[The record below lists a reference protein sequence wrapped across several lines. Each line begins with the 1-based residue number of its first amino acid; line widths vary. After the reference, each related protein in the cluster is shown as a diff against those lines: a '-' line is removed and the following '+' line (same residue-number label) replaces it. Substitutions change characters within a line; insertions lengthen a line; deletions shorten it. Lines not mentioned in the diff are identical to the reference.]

1 MLLSN
6 ANHLTSNSQNLIMDQ
21 KKNELHN
28 SSDIDREVVMDD
40 YYIVFLS
47 RQLSILGRKE
57 VHAGRAHFGI
67 FGDGKELAQVAYA
80 KNFQNGDWR
89 SGYYRDQTFM
99 LASGLLNPE
108 EFFAQIYGDT
118 DIENNPSTGGRN
130 FNNHHATRNFGI
142 EDGPINLLEQ
152 KNSSS
157 DVSSTAGQMPRLLGL
172 AHASKLVRDNPELQ
186 QYTKNTI
193 TGNEVAF
200 GTIGE
205 SSTSEGMFFET
216 INAACVLQV
225 PLSVAIW
232 DDGYGISVPVELQ
245 TAKGSISKAL
255 KGFETEGKDLGCK
268 IFVCPGY
275 DYPALVQTFH
285 QGIKICRENHIPVI
299 FHINELTQ
307 PLGHSTSGSHERY
320 KSENRLDWEKVH
332 DPILKFREWILDK
345 NLANEK
351 TINLIEVKAIE
362 RARLAKELAWE
373 SFNQSFKGEKREL
386 KALITSIS
394 KENTTDQTKTI
405 ESLEEVLAV
414 PFPTRKKLLAFAKN
428 ELRSHHGDHDF
439 QKSRQ
444 NLSEWV
450 AKIEAKGE
458 KKYNTHIFSDIDN
471 YNSSFD
477 IRPIYTTDSKTVPA
491 HEVLN
496 LNFEFLFK
504 KYPLLLTFGEDTGRL
519 GDVNQGMKGMQEKY
533 GLHRVFDTGIR
544 ETTII
549 GQGIGLALRG
559 FRPIAEI
566 QYLDYLIY
574 ALPTI
579 SDDLATLYY
588 RTSGQQVAPLIIR
601 TRGHQLQGMW
611 HSGSPMSMLLGSLGG
626 INLCVPRNMTQAA
639 GFYNTLLKGHD
650 PALVIEPL
658 KGYYIH
664 ELLPENPGEFT
675 VPLGVPEILE
685 EGTDI
690 TIVTYGWNVTIAHS
704 AVNKLKTL
712 NISAELIDIQTLVP
726 FDLKHIICNSVR
738 KTNKILFLDEDI
750 PGGGTAFMMQKV
762 LEEQNAFN
770 YLDAPP
776 KTLSAKAHRGAYGTD
791 GEYFSKPNTETV
803 IEAVYDIMHNV
814 NPLKFPAL
822 YN

>member
-1 MLLSN
+1 
-6 ANHLTSNSQNLIMDQ
+6 
-21 KKNELHN
+21 
-28 SSDIDREVVMDD
+28 
-40 YYIVFLS
+40 
-47 RQLSILGRKE
+47 LSILGRKE

-67 FGDGKELAQVAYA
+67 FGDGKELAQVALA
-80 KNFQNGDWR
+80 KYFLKGDWR

-99 LASGLLNPE
+99 LAAGLLNPE
-108 EFFAQIYGDT
+108 EFFAQIYGDS
-118 DIENNPSTGGRN
+118 DIENNPSTRGRN
-130 FNNHHATRNFGI
+130 FNNHHATRNFGT
-142 EDGPINLLEQ
+142 ESELDNLLEQ

-172 AHASKLVRDNPELQ
+172 AQASKLVRDNPQLLE
-186 QYTKNTI
+186 YTKNTI

-225 PLSVAIW
+225 PLAVAIW

-255 KGFETEGKDLGCK
+255 KGFESNDGDQGCS
-268 IFVCPGY
+268 IFVCKGH
-275 DYPALVQTFH
+275 DYPALLQTFEK
-285 QGIKICRENHIPVI
+285 GIKICRENHTPVV

-320 KSENRLDWEKVH
+320 KSEERLQWEQEH
-332 DPILKFREWILDK
+332 DPIIKFREWILK
-345 NLANEK
+345 ENLADQHTIHLIENKAIKRAKMAKVLAWQSFIQKFNNEK
-351 TINLIEVKAIE
+351 N
-362 RARLAKELAWE
+362 ELQE
-373 SFNQSFKGEKREL
+373 IIS
-386 KALITSIS
+386 SIVE
-394 KENTTDQTKTI
+394 ENNTYPVGFANGL
-405 ESLEEVLAV
+405 SEVLNA
-414 PFPTRKKLLAFAKN
+414 PFPTRKKLLSFTKSQ
-428 ELRSHHGDHDF
+428 LRLLIGNDGF
-439 QKSRQ
+439 QKGRRQ
-444 NLSEWV
+444 LSDWV
-450 AKIEAKGE
+450 NKIEKNGDNI
-458 KKYNTHIFSDIDN
+458 YNTHIFNDLN
-471 YNSSFD
+471 NFNSSYN
-477 IRPIYTTDSKTVPA
+477 IRPVYTLNSKTIPA
-491 HEVLN
+491 HEILN
-496 LNFEFLFK
+496 LNFDVLFN
-504 KYPLLLTFGEDTGRL
+504 KYPLLLTFGEDTGRI

-533 GLHRVFDTGIR
+533 GVHRVFDTGIR

-579 SDDLATLYY
+579 SDDLATLHY
-588 RTSGQQVAPLIIR
+588 RTGGQQIAPLIIR

-626 INLCVPRNMTQAA
+626 INICVPRNMTQSA
-639 GFYNTLLKGHD
+639 GFYNTLLKGQN

-664 ELLPENPGEFT
+664 EVLPENIGEFT
-675 VPLGVPEILE
+675 VPLGIPEILE

-704 AVNKLKTL
+704 AVNKLNALK
-712 NISAELIDIQTLVP
+712 ISAELIDIQTLVP
-726 FDLKHIICNSVR
+726 FDIKHIITKSIQ
-738 KTNKILFLDEDI
+738 KTNKVLFVDEDV
-750 PGGGTAFMMQKV
+750 PGGGTAYMMQRV
-762 LEEQNAFN
+762 LEEQEAFK
-770 YLDAPP
+770 YLAAPP

-791 GEYFSKPNTETV
+791 GEYFSKPNTESI
-803 IEAVYDIMHNV
+803 IEAVYQIMHQS
-814 NPLKFPAL
+814 NPEKYPGL

>member
-1 MLLSN
+1 MNLEEIGLQ
-6 ANHLTSNSQNLIMDQ
+6 TSLN
-21 KKNELHN
+21 
-28 SSDIDREVVMDD
+28 IDKEIVIND
-40 YYIVFLS
+40 YYTVFLS

-67 FGDGKELAQVAYA
+67 FGDGKELAQIAYA
-80 KNFQNGDWR
+80 KNFKKGDWR

-99 LASGLLNPE
+99 LAAGLLNPE
-108 EFFAQIYGDT
+108 EFFSQIYGDT

-142 EDGPINLLEQ
+142 ENGLDNLLKQ

-172 AHASKLVRDNPELQ
+172 AQASKLVRENPEFQ
-186 QYTKNTI
+186 KYTKNTI

-225 PLSVAIW
+225 PLAIAIW

-255 KGFETEGKDLGCK
+255 KGFEANEKDPGCK
-268 IFVCPGY
+268 IFVCPGH
-275 DYPALVQTFH
+275 DYPALVRTFEK
-285 QGIKICRENHIPVI
+285 GIKICRETHTPVV

-320 KSENRLDWEKVH
+320 KSDERLDWEKEH
-332 DPILKFREWILDK
+332 DPILKFREWILQE
-345 NLANEK
+345 NLADKK
-351 TINLIEVKAIE
+351 TIKIIENKAIE
-362 RARLAKELAWE
+362 RAKLAKELAWK
-373 SFNQSFKGEKREL
+373 SFIQCFTTEKKEL
-386 KALITSIS
+386 TDLIHSIKS
-394 KENTTDQTKTI
+394 ENTSQQDI
-405 ESLEEVLAV
+405 IVEGLDDILNAS
-414 PFPTRKKLLAFAKN
+414 FPTRKKMLAFAKKQ
-428 ELRSHHGDHDF
+428 LRSLHGDDTL
-439 QKSRQ
+439 QKSKH
-444 NLSEWV
+444 NLSEWIT
-450 AKIEAKGE
+450 KIEKKGRDQ
-458 KKYNTHIFSDIDN
+458 YNTHIFSNINNSDSS
-471 YNSSFD
+471 YN
-477 IRPIYTTDSKTVPA
+477 IRPIYAPEAKSVPA
-491 HEVLN
+491 HEILN
-496 LNFEFLFK
+496 LNFDLLFG
-504 KYPLLLTFGEDTGRL
+504 KYPLLLTLGEDTGRL

-533 GLHRVFDTGIR
+533 GVHRVFDTGIR

-588 RTSGQQVAPLIIR
+588 RTSGQQIAPLIIR

-626 INLCVPRNMTQAA
+626 INICVPRNMTQAA
-639 GFYNTLLKGHD
+639 GLYNTLLKGHN

-664 ELLPENPGEFT
+664 EMVPENLGEYT
-675 VPLGVPEILE
+675 VPMGVPEVLE

-704 AVNKLKTL
+704 AVNKLKAL

-726 FDLKHIICNSVR
+726 FDKQHIISR
-738 KTNKILFLDEDI
+738 SIQKTNKVLFLDEDV
-750 PGGGTAFMMQKV
+750 PGGGTAYMMQKV
-762 LEEQNAFN
+762 LIEQNAFN

-776 KTLSAKAHRGAYGTD
+776 KTLSAKEHRGAYGTD

-803 IEAVYDIMHNV
+803 IEAVYEIMHSV
-814 NPLKFPAL
+814 DPAKYPGL
-822 YN
+822 YD

>member
-1 MLLSN
+1 MQLEKIGQPTALS
-6 ANHLTSNSQNLIMDQ
+6 
-21 KKNELHN
+21 
-28 SSDIDREVVMDD
+28 IDKEVVIND
-40 YYIVFLS
+40 YYTVFLS

-80 KNFQNGDWR
+80 KNFQKGDWR

-99 LASGLLNPE
+99 LAAGLLNPE
-108 EFFAQIYGDT
+108 EFFSQIYGDT

-130 FNNHHATRNFGI
+130 FNNHHATRNYGI
-142 EDGPINLLEQ
+142 ENGLDNLLEQ

-172 AHASKLVRDNPELQ
+172 AHASKLVRENPELQ

-225 PLSVAIW
+225 PLAIAIW

-255 KGFETEGKDLGCK
+255 KGFEANEKDHGCK

-275 DYPALVQTFH
+275 DYAALVQTFEK
-285 QGIKICRENHIPVI
+285 GIKICRDEHTPVI
-299 FHINELTQ
+299 FHINKLTQ

-320 KSENRLDWEKVH
+320 KNEERLDWEKDH
-332 DPILKFREWILDK
+332 DPILKFREWILNE
-345 NLANEK
+345 NLADQD
-351 TINLIEVKAIE
+351 TIDGIEEKAIE
-362 RARLAKELAWE
+362 RARLAKEHAW
-373 SFNQSFKGEKREL
+373 QSFSQCFTTEKNEL
-386 KALITSIS
+386 NSLIDSIRSESTSLPNIIV
-394 KENTTDQTKTI
+394 EGLDD
-405 ESLEEVLAV
+405 VLLAE
-414 PFPTRKKLLAFAKN
+414 FPTRKKILAFAKKQ
-428 ELRSHHGDHDF
+428 LRSMHGNNAF
-439 QKSRQ
+439 QKSRR
-444 NLSEWV
+444 NLSEWIT
-450 AKIEAKGE
+450 KIENKG
-458 KKYNTHIFSDIDN
+458 KSQYNTHIFSDINNFDSS
-471 YNSSFD
+471 YN
-477 IRPIYTTDSKTVPA
+477 IRPVYSSDALSVPA

-496 LNFEFLFK
+496 LNFDLLFE

-533 GLHRVFDTGIR
+533 GVHRVFDTGIR

-588 RTSGQQVAPLIIR
+588 RTSGQQIAPLIIR

-626 INLCVPRNMTQAA
+626 INICVPRNMTQAA
-639 GFYNTLLKGHD
+639 GFYNTLLQGHN

-658 KGYYIH
+658 KGYYIR
-664 ELLPENPGEFT
+664 EMVPENLGEFT
-675 VPLGVPEILE
+675 VPLGIPEILE

-704 AVNKLKTL
+704 AVNKLKAL
-712 NISAELIDIQTLVP
+712 NISAELIDVQTLVP
-726 FDLKHIICNSVR
+726 FDTQHIISKSVK
-738 KTNKILFLDEDI
+738 KTNKILFVDEDV
-750 PGGGTAFMMQKV
+750 PGGGTAYMMQKV
-762 LEEQNAFN
+762 LVEQHAFN
-770 YLDAPP
+770 YLDSPP
-776 KTLSAKAHRGAYGTD
+776 KTLSAKEHRGAYGTD
-791 GEYFSKPNTETV
+791 GEYFSKPNTETI
-803 IEAVYDIMHNV
+803 IEAVYEIMHSV
-814 NPLKFPAL
+814 NPLKFPGL
-822 YN
+822 YV

>member
-1 MLLSN
+1 MDLEKTGTP
-6 ANHLTSNSQNLIMDQ
+6 TSLN
-21 KKNELHN
+21 
-28 SSDIDREVVMDD
+28 IDKDVIIND
-40 YYIVFLS
+40 YFTVFLS
-47 RQLSILGRKE
+47 RQLSISGRKE

-80 KNFQNGDWR
+80 KNFIAGDWR

-99 LASGLLNPE
+99 LAVGLLNPE
-108 EFFAQIYGDT
+108 EFFSQIYGDT
-118 DIENNPSTGGRN
+118 DIESNPSTGGRN

-142 EDGPINLLEQ
+142 ENGLDNLLEQ

-172 AHASKLVRDNPELQ
+172 AHASKLVRENPELQ

-225 PLSVAIW
+225 PLAVAIW

-255 KGFETEGKDLGCK
+255 KGFESNEEDPGCK
-268 IFVCPGY
+268 IFVCPGH
-275 DYPALVQTFH
+275 DYPALVQTFEN
-285 QGIKICRENHIPVI
+285 GIKICRENQTPVI

-320 KSENRLDWEKVH
+320 KSEERLEWEINH
-332 DPILKFREWILDK
+332 DPILKFREWIL
-345 NLANEK
+345 NENIADNA
-351 TINLIEVKAIE
+351 TIDLIEYKAIE
-362 RARLAKELAWE
+362 RAKLAKDLAWKSFSH
-373 SFNQSFKGEKREL
+373 SFNEEKKEL
-386 KALITSIS
+386 KKLIASIAE
-394 KENTTDQTKTI
+394 ENSSYSHKTV
-405 ESLEEVLAV
+405 EELDEVLAA
-414 PFPTRKKLLAFAKN
+414 PFPTRKKLLAFAKSQ
-428 ELRSHHGDHDF
+428 LRNLYGNDAF
-439 QKSRQ
+439 QKSRK
-444 NLSEWV
+444 NLSDWV
-450 AKIEAKGE
+450 QKIETKG
-458 KKYNTHIFSDIDN
+458 KDRYNTYIFSDINTLD
-471 YNSSFD
+471 SSNN
-477 IRPIYTTDSKTVPA
+477 IKPVYTFDSKTVPA
-491 HEVLN
+491 HEILN
-496 LNFEFLFK
+496 LNFDLLFE

-533 GLHRVFDTGIR
+533 GVHRVFDTGIR

-639 GFYNTLLKGHD
+639 GFYNTLLKGHN

-664 ELLPENPGEFT
+664 EMVPKNLGEYT
-675 VPLGVPEILE
+675 VPLGVPEVIE

-704 AVNKLKTL
+704 AVNKLKAL
-712 NISAELIDIQTLVP
+712 DIHAELIDVQTLIP
-726 FDLKHIICNSVR
+726 FDTQQLILKSLQ
-738 KTNKILFLDEDI
+738 KTNKILFVDEDV
-750 PGGGTAFMMQKV
+750 PGGGTAYMMQKV
-762 LEEQNAFN
+762 MVEQNGFN
-770 YLDAPP
+770 FLDTAPQ
-776 KTLSAKAHRGAYGTD
+776 TLSAKEHRGAYGTD
-791 GEYFSKPNTETV
+791 GEYFSKPNTETI
-803 IEAVYDIMHNV
+803 IEAVYEIMHSV
-814 NPLKFPAL
+814 DPAKFPGL

>member
-1 MLLSN
+1 MQPEKVGLS
-6 ANHLTSNSQNLIMDQ
+6 TSLSI
-21 KKNELHN
+21 
-28 SSDIDREVVMDD
+28 DIEVVMND
-40 YYIVFLS
+40 YYTVFLS

-80 KNFQNGDWR
+80 KNFTKGDWR

-99 LASGLLNPE
+99 LAAGLLNPE
-108 EFFAQIYGDT
+108 EFFSQIYGDT

-142 EDGPINLLEQ
+142 ENGLDNLLEQ

-172 AHASKLVRDNPELQ
+172 AHASKLVRESPELQ
-186 QYTKNTI
+186 RFTKNTI

-225 PLSVAIW
+225 PLAIAIW
-232 DDGYGISVPVELQ
+232 DDGYGISVPVKLQ

-255 KGFETEGKDLGCK
+255 KGFEANETDQGCK

-275 DYPALVQTFH
+275 DYPALVHTFKT
-285 QGIKICRENHIPVI
+285 GIKICRENHIPVV

-320 KSENRLDWEKVH
+320 KSEDRLDWEKEN
-332 DPILKFREWILDK
+332 DPILKFREWILNE
-345 NLANEK
+345 NLADKK
-351 TINLIEVKAIE
+351 TLKAIENKAIE
-362 RARLAKELAWE
+362 RARLAKDLAW
-373 SFNQSFKGEKREL
+373 QSFIHCFTTEKNEL
-386 KALITSIS
+386 KDLIDSIKS
-394 KENTTDQTKTI
+394 EHASHPDAI
-405 ESLEEVLAV
+405 VDGLEEVLDA
-414 PFPTRKKLLAFAKN
+414 PFPTRKKMLAFAKKQ
-428 ELRSHHGDHDF
+428 LRSLHGNNAF
-439 QKSRQ
+439 QKSKR
-444 NLSEWV
+444 NLSEWIT
-450 AKIEAKGE
+450 KIENKG
-458 KKYNTHIFSDIDN
+458 KDRYNTHIFSDINILDSS
-471 YNSSFD
+471 YNIS
-477 IRPIYTTDSKTVPA
+477 PLYTSDSRSVPA
-491 HEVLN
+491 HEILN
-496 LNFEFLFK
+496 LNFDVLFE

-533 GLHRVFDTGIR
+533 GAHRVFDTGIR

-574 ALPTI
+574 SLPTI

-588 RTSGQQVAPLIIR
+588 RTSGQQIAPLIIR

-626 INLCVPRNMTQAA
+626 IYICVPRNMTQAA
-639 GFYNTLLKGHD
+639 GFYNTLLKGHN

-664 ELLPENPGEFT
+664 EILPENPGEFT
-675 VPLGVPEILE
+675 IPLGIPEIIE

-704 AVNKLKTL
+704 AVNKLKSL

-726 FDLKHIICNSVR
+726 FDTQHVISRSVQ
-738 KTNKILFLDEDI
+738 KTNKILFVDEDV
-750 PGGGTAFMMQKV
+750 PGGGTAYMMQKV
-762 LEEQNAFN
+762 LVEQKAFN

-776 KTLSAKAHRGAYGTD
+776 VTLSAKEHRGAYGTD
-791 GEYFSKPNTETV
+791 GEYFSKPNTETI
-803 IEAVYDIMHNV
+803 IEAVYEIMRNV
-814 NPLKFPAL
+814 NPAKFPGL
-822 YN
+822 YD